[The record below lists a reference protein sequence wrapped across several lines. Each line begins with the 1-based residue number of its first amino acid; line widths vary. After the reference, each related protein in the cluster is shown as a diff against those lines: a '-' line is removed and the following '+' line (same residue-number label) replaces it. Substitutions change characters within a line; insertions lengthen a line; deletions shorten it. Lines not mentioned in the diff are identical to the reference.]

1 MRPMFFPLD
10 FPTFFVFKC
19 HCDST
24 SSGRCAVRFLETAD
38 LSINFGGLKA
48 VDRVGLFIDEG
59 EILSLIGPNG
69 AGKTTLFNLISG
81 FLRPAEG
88 SVSYRGEVITGWP
101 PHQIAFKGLVRTFQK
116 TNIFSEITVREGV
129 ATGFHLRRKV
139 SLSKIL
145 LNSHKAR
152 MEQKDVE
159 RWTSDVLD
167 FAGLM
172 PWADLLGKNL
182 PYGKQR
188 ILEIGVA
195 LAASPRL
202 LLLDEP
208 ASGLNPKE
216 TNELMALIRKI
227 RDEKGIT
234 VFLIEHN
241 MNLVVGISD
250 RVVVLNHGKKIAE
263 GPPGV
268 ISKDQAVIEA
278 YLGRGF
284 GHA

>member
-1 MRPMFFPLD
+1 L
-10 FPTFFVFKC
+10 
-19 HCDST
+19 
-24 SSGRCAVRFLETAD
+24 RFLEITD

-48 VDRVGLFIDEG
+48 VDRVGLFIEEG

-69 AGKTTLFNLISG
+69 AGKTTLFNLVSG
-81 FLRPAEG
+81 FLRPVEG
-88 SVSYRGEVITGWP
+88 RVSYMGEAITGWP
-101 PHQIAFKGLVRTFQK
+101 PHRIASKGLVRTFQK
-116 TNIFSEITVREGV
+116 TNIFSEITVKEGV

-139 SLSKIL
+139 RLSKIL
-145 LNSHKAR
+145 VNSRDAR
-152 MEQKDVE
+152 MEEKDVE
-159 RWTSDVLD
+159 GWTSELLD
-167 FAGLM
+167 FTGLM
-172 PWADLLGKNL
+172 PWAGFLGKNL

-216 TNELMALIRKI
+216 TNELMALIRRI

-241 MNLVVGISD
+241 MSVVVGISD

-263 GPPGV
+263 GAPGV
-268 ISKDQAVIEA
+268 ISRDQAVIEA